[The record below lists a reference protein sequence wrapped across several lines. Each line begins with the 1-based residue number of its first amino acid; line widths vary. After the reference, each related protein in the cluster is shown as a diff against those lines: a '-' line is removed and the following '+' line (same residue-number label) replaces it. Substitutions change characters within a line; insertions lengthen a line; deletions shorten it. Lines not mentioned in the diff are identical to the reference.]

1 MKNKKQLLLIE
12 YLISSPDVFAICS
25 DIVKA
30 EYFDPE
36 YRKVV
41 KFIKGYYEEY
51 NSIPDVNQ
59 IGAETDVD
67 LTARNITKDQFEYC
81 CAEVEVFCRR
91 SAIKAAIINAPEL
104 LEKDDYG
111 TLETNIKNA
120 VTISL
125 NKDMGTNFFQD
136 AKAAL
141 TRLISVGAAIS
152 TGWKEVDEVLFG
164 GIARKQ
170 LILFSAGSGGGKSV
184 TMQNLGLNLV
194 EQGYNVLYLSLELS
208 EELLTERMT
217 YMLSGIGRTE
227 LDTRMDEAVY
237 AVSAFDNEHK
247 AGMMMFKQM
256 PSGINANKI
265 KSYLKEYELKYN
277 HVPDAIILD
286 YLDLMSP
293 TDKVSADNV
302 FEKDK
307 RVAEEL
313 RNIAFEYNLMM
324 ITASQLNRSA
334 VGAEVI
340 NHSMIAGGISKINT
354 ADLYITI
361 ILSETLKAAGEIAFH
376 YQKTRNSDGV
386 GKTTYLSWNNKNLRI
401 GNKSTSGSSILQP
414 LPGAKKPP
422 AKPAPPK
429 KDNAVQLRST
439 GRINLSDMIEDSDLD
454 M

>member
-12 YLISSPDVFAICS
+12 YLVSSPDVFAICS

-30 EYFDPE
+30 DYFDPE
-36 YRKVV
+36 FRKVV
-41 KFIKGYYEEY
+41 KFLKGYYGDY
-51 NSIPDVNQ
+51 NAIPDVAQ
-59 IGAETDVD
+59 IDAETDVE
-67 LTARNITKDQFEYC
+67 LKTRTITKDQFEYC
-81 CAEVEVFCRR
+81 CTEIETFCRH
-91 SAIKAAIINAPEL
+91 AAIRAAIVDAPKL
-104 LEKDDYG
+104 LEAEDFG
-111 TLETNIKNA
+111 SLESSIKNA
-120 VTISL
+120 ITVSL
-125 NKDMGTNFFQD
+125 SKHMGVDFFAD
-136 AKAAL
+136 ARAAL
-141 TRLISVGAAIS
+141 TRLINIGRPIS
-152 TGWKEVDEVLFG
+152 TGWGDVDDVLFG

-194 EQGYNVLYLSLELS
+194 AQGLNVLYVSLELS

-217 YMLSGIGRTE
+217 YMLSGIGRLQLAE
-227 LDTRMDEAVY
+227 KMDEAVY
-237 AVSAFDNEHK
+237 AISAFDNEHN
-247 AGMMMFKQM
+247 AGKMTFIQM
-256 PSGINANKI
+256 PSGINSNKI
-265 KSYLKEYELKYN
+265 RSYLKEYELKFG

-313 RNIAFEYNLMM
+313 RNVAMEFNLMM

-354 ADLYITI
+354 ADVYITI
-361 ILSETLKAAGEIAFH
+361 ILSETLRAAGEIAFH

-401 GNKSTSGSSILQP
+401 TTKQTGGAQSSILQP
-414 LPGAKKPP
+414 PP
-422 AKPAPPK
+422 QPK
-429 KDNAVQLRST
+429 KAEKKSEPAAMAKRGAT
-439 GRINLSDMIEDSDLD
+439 GKPINLLSMIDDSDLD
-454 M
+454 G